1 MESRFYQCRY
11 RLVGSSV
18 ACVPFSREHGPE
30 TFQSLSLLM
39 DMRHE
44 ILCIEYF
51 SNCHIVALLR
61 IIMNLG
67 LALLH
72 VVFTHHLHK
81 TSNNFLQFLNEQ
93 RKESRP
99 NKVVNYT

>member
-1 MESRFYQCRY
+1 
-11 RLVGSSV
+11 
-18 ACVPFSREHGPE
+18 
-30 TFQSLSLLM
+30 M

-81 TSNNFLQFLNEQ
+81 TSNNFFAI
-93 RKESRP
+93 S
-99 NKVVNYT
+99 